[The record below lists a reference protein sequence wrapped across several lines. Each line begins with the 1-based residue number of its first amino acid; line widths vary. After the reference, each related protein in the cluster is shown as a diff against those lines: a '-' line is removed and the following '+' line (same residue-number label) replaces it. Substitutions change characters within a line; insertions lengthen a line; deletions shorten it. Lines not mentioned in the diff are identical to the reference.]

1 MKPKG
6 KNISHLSK
14 DFLSPGPW
22 PSLPLRK
29 GLLDLTCG
37 MEMAISSVEEK

>member
-14 DFLSPGPW
+14 DFLSSSTLAE
-22 PSLPLRK
+22 SLLRK
-29 GLLDLTCG
+29 DLLDLTCG
-37 MEMAISSVEEK
+37 IEMAISSVEEK